1 MSSYVNFYLKKDNVF
16 CPLASFSRLTKYYQK
31 FSPYLPYEKCAAI
44 TKDLLS
50 SIKNE
55 VILDTLMC
63 NASIKEAEKMNEFLK
78 NSNDPLES
86 KVTFFLENN
95 RSIRG
100 EEMEKTDLENLS
112 HFIDFLLI
120 IIDEAED
127 YHGYSINP
135 EGYIY
140 GGIECYDPTEEDI
153 VK

>member
-31 FSPYLPYEKCAAI
+31 FSPYLPYEKCVAI
-44 TKDLLS
+44 TKDLLA

-55 VILDTLMC
+55 VILDILMC

-112 HFIDFLLI
+112 HFIDFLFI